1 MFDFMECETRTRRA
15 FLGGNAILE
24 AYDVEEVIV
33 LPALRMLVCDNG
45 TDASSSAPWE
55 LDESARTQVRA
66 SIARHLRTSDVL
78 AGMLRDAL
86 GGRHLDGRRLDGRQL
101 DDRSPVDRGASNPLR
116 GVAGALPVRAQG
128 FLLSDAA
135 KGDDAARSDL
145 VRLAFL
151 LVAAH
156 ALSDP
161 TDVATASR
169 SLNLV
174 PPPLHRDRAMMNT
187 VLAQV
192 VPALTSPRRAWFEIT
207 VSKAASFFS
216 VPDEKRLP
224 AVGDRLAPGTSDLT
238 LLRYN
243 RHSLALAC
251 EQVGLRLLGSV

>member
-1 MFDFMECETRTRRA
+1 MECETRTRRA

-33 LPALRMLVCDNG
+33 LPALRMLVRDNG
-45 TDASSSAPWE
+45 TDASSTPPWE
-55 LDESARTQVRA
+55 LDEQARTQVRA
-66 SIARHLRTSDVL
+66 CIARHLRTSDVL
-78 AGMLRDAL
+78 SGMLRDAL
-86 GGRHLDGRRLDGRQL
+86 GNPGLDGRGLDDRGLDGRGV
-101 DDRSPVDRGASNPLR
+101 SHPLR

-135 KGDDAARSDL
+135 KGGDPTRSDL

-151 LVAAH
+151 LVSAH

-174 PPPLHRDRAMMNT
+174 PPPLHRDRAMMNS

-192 VPALTSPRRAWFEIT
+192 VPVLTSPQRAWFEIT

-224 AVGDRLAPGTSDLT
+224 AAGDRLAPGTSDLT

>member
-1 MFDFMECETRTRRA
+1 MFDYAECETRTSRR
-15 FLGGNAILE
+15 FLGGTAILE
-24 AYDVEEVIV
+24 AFDVEEVIV
-33 LPALRMLVCDNG
+33 LPALRMLLRAAHPHSDPS
-45 TDASSSAPWE
+45 DAAPGDQFGLAP
-55 LDESARTQVRA
+55 LDESATAAVHS

-78 AGMLRDAL
+78 ADMLRECA
-86 GGRHLDGRRLDGRQL
+86 GDGEA
-101 DDRSPVDRGASNPLR
+101 GASLR

-128 FLLSDAA
+128 FLLSDASRS
-135 KGDDAARSDL
+135 GHPVRSDL

-156 ALSDP
+156 TLSDP

-174 PPPLHRDRAMMNT
+174 PPPLHRDRAMMKQ
-187 VLAQV
+187 VLAQL
-192 VPALTSPRRAWFEIT
+192 VPAFSSSQRSWLEIT

-224 AVGDRLAPGTSDLT
+224 ATGDLRLAEGTSDLT

-251 EQVGLRLLGSV
+251 DQAGLSLAGSV

>member
-1 MFDFMECETRTRRA
+1 MECETRTRRA

-33 LPALRMLVCDNG
+33 LPALRMLLCDNE
-45 TDASSSAPWE
+45 TDASSTTPWE

-86 GGRHLDGRRLDGRQL
+86 GNRHLDGRGTDGRGT
-101 DDRSPVDRGASNPLR
+101 DGRGVGHPLR

-174 PPPLHRDRAMMNT
+174 PPPLHRDRTMMNT

>member
-1 MFDFMECETRTRRA
+1 MECETRTRRA

-33 LPALRMLVCDNG
+33 LPALRMLLRDNV
-45 TDASSSAPWE
+45 TDASSTPPWE
-55 LDESARTQVRA
+55 LDEQARTQVRA
-66 SIARHLRTSDVL
+66 CIARHLRTSDVL
-78 AGMLRDAL
+78 SGMLRDAL
-86 GGRHLDGRRLDGRQL
+86 GNRGLDGRGL
-101 DDRSPVDRGASNPLR
+101 DDRGVGHPLR

-135 KGDDAARSDL
+135 KGDDPTRSDL

-151 LVAAH
+151 LVSAH

-174 PPPLHRDRAMMNT
+174 PPPLHRDRAMMNS

-192 VPALTSPRRAWFEIT
+192 VPALTGPQRAWFEIT

-224 AVGDRLAPGTSDLT
+224 AAGDRLAPGTSDLT

>member
-1 MFDFMECETRTRRA
+1 MECETRTRRA

-33 LPALRMLVCDNG
+33 LPALRMLLCDNG
-45 TDASSSAPWE
+45 TDASSTTPWE

-66 SIARHLRTSDVL
+66 SIARHLQTSDVL

-86 GGRHLDGRRLDGRQL
+86 GGRHLDGRGTDGRGT
-101 DDRSPVDRGASNPLR
+101 DGRGVGHPLR

-174 PPPLHRDRAMMNT
+174 PPPLHRDRTMMNT

-207 VSKAASFFS
+207 ISKAASFFS